1 MFLLFSDTESPSIPG
16 LSFGGGA
23 NNWRM
28 FSIPHILQ
36 NNSIASIF
44 EPVFGAY
51 DNTKWRL
58 VHYQNDNSLFVD
70 YTEGLSSIERG
81 KGYWF
86 NAVESN
92 TISIGAATTPIADF
106 NMSLQAGW
114 NQIGNP
120 FPFSISWDEVLSINN
135 STGVEG
141 LRATSNGTS
150 LSDVST
156 LSAFGGAYVF
166 ADAATSL
173 NIPLSIIGNARKKTQ
188 DPNMIWEINF
198 DLETSGYTNEI
209 SGLGMHKEASLSKDR
224 YDHIRLPRFI
234 HYSDISFE
242 HPEFFAP
249 YFAKDVVPESE
260 EFEWEFTVQSNLVGE
275 SSSLK
280 WAIPELPYGKQLVLY
295 DVTNESI
302 IDMTDLN
309 FYTFST
315 GEETKFRVLY
325 GGDKY
330 LNQNLNAIILSQS
343 FPNPFENKTVIPFT
357 ITGDNGIYN
366 VTLEIYDL
374 MGRKV
379 ITLVDSELNAG
390 TYSAQ

>member
-1 MFLLFSDTESPSIPG
+1 L
-16 LSFGGGA
+16 
-23 NNWRM
+23 
-28 FSIPHILQ
+28 
-36 NNSIASIF
+36 
-44 EPVFGAY
+44 
-51 DNTKWRL
+51 KWRL

-309 FYTFST
+309 YYTFST

-390 TYSAQ
+390 TYSAEWNGSDLNGLNQESGIYVYILNVNYDKGHQSLSKKLIKR